1 MNRRRS
7 NAPATHPSVYV
18 TLVLA
23 ALVATTGGALH
34 AVCKNQQI
42 EIERLIDATERRTG
56 KHRLDIQIIGVRMDE
71 MLDRFELKER
81 LRTAGSGLVPVDHGD
96 IEEILPAS
104 PVPTVA
110 STGPN

>member
-7 NAPATHPSVYV
+7 TAPATHSSVYV

-34 AVCKNQQI
+34 AVCKNRQV
-42 EIERLIDATERRTG
+42 EIERLVDAAELRTG
-56 KHRLDIQIIGVRMDE
+56 QHRLDIQIVGVRMDE
-71 MLDRFELKER
+71 MLDRYELKER
-81 LRTAGSGLVPVDHGD
+81 LRTAGSGLVPIDHGV
-96 IEEILPAS
+96 IEEIF
-104 PVPTVA
+104 PVPTAPAVA

>member
-7 NAPATHPSVYV
+7 SAPATPPSVYV

-34 AVCKNQQI
+34 AVCKNRQV
-42 EIERLIDATERRTG
+42 EIERRIDATERRTG
-56 KHRLDIQIIGVRMDE
+56 QHRLDIQIVGVRMDE

-96 IEEILPAS
+96 IEDILPAK
-104 PVPTVA
+104 PAPAVA
-110 STGPN
+110 SAGPN